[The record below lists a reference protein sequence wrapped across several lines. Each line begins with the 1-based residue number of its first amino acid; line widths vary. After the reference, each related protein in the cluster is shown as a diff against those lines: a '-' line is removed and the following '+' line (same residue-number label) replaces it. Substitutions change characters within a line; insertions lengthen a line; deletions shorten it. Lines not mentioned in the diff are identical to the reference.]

1 MRKNLK
7 QTKMKCKALIVGSF
21 LLLSSLCAS
30 AGEPSPEDLLGKTEL
45 NGSVFHQDNHKPLRD
60 VTITAYSAQKKEM
73 SVTTD
78 ASGNYYFDGL
88 KSGTYRFVFER
99 NGYRKVTKEKVVI
112 RSDEGFQLNIGL
124 AEEEEFHWLPGA
136 FQLLGGEK

>member
-1 MRKNLK
+1 
-7 QTKMKCKALIVGSF
+7 MKCRALIVGSF

-30 AGEPSPEDLLGKTEL
+30 AGEAPPEDLLETLGKTEL
-45 NGSVFHQDNHKPLRD
+45 NGSVFHQDNRKPLRD
-60 VTITAYSAQKKEM
+60 VTITAYSAQKREM

-78 ASGNYYFDGL
+78 ANGNYYFDGL

-99 NGYRKVTKEKVVI
+99 DGYRKVTKDKVII

-124 AEEEEFHWLPGA
+124 AEQEEFHWLPGA